1 MKKVEN
7 LKKVT
12 LRVEAGKTAELM
24 DLIPNALEFEF
35 IFGIGPAGMCPFEYQ
50 LVNKNEGEMVLLHL
64 KKEEI
69 QPFLGHLQL
78 PVLGLLEENSSFYLN
93 AKIAKIE
100 QPDSKE
106 VIKALAE
113 LASHAGGC
121 DCGCGC

>member
-24 DLIPNALEFEF
+24 DLIPKALEFEF

-78 PVLGLLEENSSFYLN
+78 PVLDLLEENSSFYLN
-93 AKIAKIE
+93 AKIAKIQ

>member
-12 LRVEAGKTAELM
+12 LRVEAGKAAELM
-24 DLIPNALEFEF
+24 DLIPKALEFEF

-78 PVLGLLEENSSFYLN
+78 PVLDLIEENSSFYLN

-113 LASHAGGC
+113 LASHPGDC